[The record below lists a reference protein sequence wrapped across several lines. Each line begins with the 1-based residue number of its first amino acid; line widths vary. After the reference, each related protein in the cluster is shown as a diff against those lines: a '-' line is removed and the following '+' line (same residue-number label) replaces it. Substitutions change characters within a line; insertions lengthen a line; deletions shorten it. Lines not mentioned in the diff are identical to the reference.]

1 MILLEVNNRIVEDTL
16 RLRIK
21 NSLGGLKLEP
31 LNINLADFDGVLYR
45 ISTPNNDKTKVA
57 ISISLKFYK
66 ELQSHGADEL
76 LRKIYGDLFMD
87 ETEEGFDVTF
97 IRISDKNTS
106 LTYCKF
112 RAFLLDICF
121 SF

>member
-76 LRKIYGDLFMD
+76 LRKIYGDLFMAQS
-87 ETEEGFDVTF
+87 EEGKKLLFQ
-97 IRISDKNTS
+97 
-106 LTYCKF
+106 F
-112 RAFLLDICF
+112 RL
-121 SF
+121 SP